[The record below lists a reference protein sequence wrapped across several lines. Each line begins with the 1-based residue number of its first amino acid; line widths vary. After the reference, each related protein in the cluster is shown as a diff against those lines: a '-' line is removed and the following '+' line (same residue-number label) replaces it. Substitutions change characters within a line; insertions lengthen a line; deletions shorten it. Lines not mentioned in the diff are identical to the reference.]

1 MAWLG
6 EFLGTLLA
14 SGIVSAGA
22 LFALFK
28 IFGEKWLDAKLEQ
41 RLAKYKHEHDQEIER
56 LRGRINALMDRTIKL
71 HQHEFETL
79 PQVWSRLN
87 DAFGLT
93 QSLVASFQS
102 YPDLSG
108 ISADHLD
115 EFLNTTPLHN
125 WEKVTRL
132 ADGDLS
138 RLPALAENLVNTRVD
153 AILAAAPPAVQ
164 AASGAT
170 KSIPVIALDLES
182 DPVASGFI
190 ASLARPG
197 GNVTGVFLDFPE
209 FSAKCLQML
218 IETLPTL
225 ASLAVLWDPTTGSLQ
240 LKSVEAAAQGFGVS
254 VKVFEARRV
263 ADIAEAFY
271 ALERSHVQGV
281 LILSSPLFGGNPQMI
296 ADLAVRRTVPTIS
309 LFPDI
314 AREGGLLAY
323 GPEIEAL
330 YRQAAGMARKVLGGA
345 MVAELPAERPTRFQL
360 VANLRTAKLFGIT
373 LPPSILLRADEVIE

>member
-28 IFGEKWLDAKLEQ
+28 IFGEKWLDAKFEQ

-93 QSLVASFQS
+93 QSQVASFQS

-125 WEKVTRL
+125 WEKVKLKTAEDPSKYYQERIFWHRL
-132 ADGDLS
+132 SDAKTACREHYSYLRRGGIFILQDL
-138 RLPALAENLVNTRVD
+138 RERFYELNTLMWEALTEHETNHSMDLFPRMHKKLD
-153 AILAAAPPAVQ
+153 AFR
-164 AASGAT
+164 T
-170 KSIPVIALDLES
+170 KGPELLRDLEQQVQKRLWNS
-182 DPVASGFI
+182 QSI
-190 ASLARPG
+190 AS
-197 GNVTGVFLDFPE
+197 
-209 FSAKCLQML
+209 
-218 IETLPTL
+218 
-225 ASLAVLWDPTTGSLQ
+225 
-240 LKSVEAAAQGFGVS
+240 
-254 VKVFEARRV
+254 
-263 ADIAEAFY
+263 
-271 ALERSHVQGV
+271 
-281 LILSSPLFGGNPQMI
+281 
-296 ADLAVRRTVPTIS
+296 
-309 LFPDI
+309 
-314 AREGGLLAY
+314 
-323 GPEIEAL
+323 
-330 YRQAAGMARKVLGGA
+330 
-345 MVAELPAERPTRFQL
+345 
-360 VANLRTAKLFGIT
+360 
-373 LPPSILLRADEVIE
+373 

>member
-1 MAWLG
+1 VRRR
-6 EFLGTLLA
+6 EFITLLGGTA
-14 SGIVSAGA
+14 A
-22 LFALFK
+22 LPIAAL
-28 IFGEKWLDAKLEQ
+28 AQQARNNRKLGVLHPGQ
-41 RLAKYKHEHDQEIER
+41 AAAVNSRLTAIRE
-56 LRGRINALMDRTIKL
+56 G
-71 HQHEFETL
+71 
-79 PQVWSRLN
+79 LN
-87 DAFGLT
+87 DAG
-93 QSLVASFQS
+93 QR
-102 YPDLSG
+102 DSG
-108 ISADHLD
+108 VEL
-115 EFLNTTPLHN
+115 
-125 WEKVTRL
+125 VTRL

-182 DPVASGFI
+182 DPVTSGFI

-271 ALERSHVQGV
+271 SLERSHVQGV

-330 YRQAAGMARKVLGGA
+330 YRQAAGMARKVLDGA
-345 MVAELPAERPTRFQL
+345 RVAELPAERPTRFQL
-360 VANLRTAKLFGIT
+360 VANLRGQQNFLASRCHPRSYCAPT
-373 LPPSILLRADEVIE
+373 R

>member
-1 MAWLG
+1 VKRREFIRLLG
-6 EFLGTLLA
+6 GTAALPIAALAQQARNNRKLGVLHPGQA
-14 SGIVSAGA
+14 AAVNS
-22 LFALFK
+22 
-28 IFGEKWLDAKLEQ
+28 
-41 RLAKYKHEHDQEIER
+41 RLTAIRE
-56 LRGRINALMDRTIKL
+56 G
-71 HQHEFETL
+71 
-79 PQVWSRLN
+79 LN
-87 DAFGLT
+87 DAG
-93 QSLVASFQS
+93 QR
-102 YPDLSG
+102 DSG
-108 ISADHLD
+108 VEL
-115 EFLNTTPLHN
+115 
-125 WEKVTRL
+125 VTRL

-182 DPVASGFI
+182 DPVTSGFI

-263 ADIAEAFY
+263 ADVAEAFY
-271 ALERSHVQGV
+271 SLERSHVQGV

-330 YRQAAGMARKVLGGA
+330 YRQAAGMARKVLDGA
-345 MVAELPAERPTRFQL
+345 RVAELPAERPTRFQL
-360 VANLRTAKLFGIT
+360 VANLRGQQNFLASRCHPRSYCAPT
-373 LPPSILLRADEVIE
+373 R

>member
-1 MAWLG
+1 MRRR
-6 EFLGTLLA
+6 EFITLLA
-14 SGIVSAGA
+14 GTAAWPIAA
-22 LFALFK
+22 QAQQ
-28 IFGEKWLDAKLEQ
+28 ARNNRKLGVLHPGQ
-41 RLAKYKHEHDQEIER
+41 AAAVNSRLTAIRE
-56 LRGRINALMDRTIKL
+56 G
-71 HQHEFETL
+71 
-79 PQVWSRLN
+79 LN
-87 DAFGLT
+87 DAG
-93 QSLVASFQS
+93 QRE
-102 YPDLSG
+102 SG
-108 ISADHLD
+108 VEL
-115 EFLNTTPLHN
+115 
-125 WEKVTRL
+125 VTRL

-182 DPVASGFI
+182 DPVTSGFI

-225 ASLAVLWDPTTGSLQ
+225 AGLAVLWDPTTGSLQ

-271 ALERSHVQGV
+271 SLERSHVQGV

-330 YRQAAGMARKVLGGA
+330 YRQAAGMARKVLDGA
-345 MVAELPAERPTRFQL
+345 RVAELPAERPTRFQL
-360 VANLRTAKLFGIT
+360 VANLRGQQNFLASRCHPRSYCAPT
-373 LPPSILLRADEVIE
+373 R

>member
-1 MAWLG
+1 LG

-28 IFGEKWLDAKLEQ
+28 IFGEKWLDAKFEQ

-218 IETLPTL
+218 IETLSGCFSSGLTRSGLYRGPRCGDRIPL
-225 ASLAVLWDPTTGSLQ
+225 GGGSTQ
-240 LKSVEAAAQGFGVS
+240 S
-254 VKVFEARRV
+254 
-263 ADIAEAFY
+263 
-271 ALERSHVQGV
+271 
-281 LILSSPLFGGNPQMI
+281 
-296 ADLAVRRTVPTIS
+296 
-309 LFPDI
+309 I
-314 AREGGLLAY
+314 ARARGRFGAPSREHDCRGRRLCCVGG
-323 GPEIEAL
+323 
-330 YRQAAGMARKVLGGA
+330 
-345 MVAELPAERPTRFQL
+345 
-360 VANLRTAKLFGIT
+360 
-373 LPPSILLRADEVIE
+373 

>member
-1 MAWLG
+1 MKRR
-6 EFLGTLLA
+6 EFITLLGGTA
-14 SGIVSAGA
+14 A
-22 LFALFK
+22 LPIAAL
-28 IFGEKWLDAKLEQ
+28 AQQARNNRKLGVLHPGQ
-41 RLAKYKHEHDQEIER
+41 AAAVNSRLTAIRE
-56 LRGRINALMDRTIKL
+56 G
-71 HQHEFETL
+71 
-79 PQVWSRLN
+79 LN
-87 DAFGLT
+87 DAG
-93 QSLVASFQS
+93 QR
-102 YPDLSG
+102 DSG
-108 ISADHLD
+108 VEL
-115 EFLNTTPLHN
+115 
-125 WEKVTRL
+125 VTRL

-164 AASGAT
+164 AASSAT

-182 DPVASGFI
+182 DPVTSGFI

-218 IETLPTL
+218 IETIPTL

-271 ALERSHVQGV
+271 SLDRSHVQGV

-330 YRQAAGMARKVLGGA
+330 YRQAAGMASKVLDGA
-345 MVAELPAERPTRFQL
+345 RVAELPAERPTRFQL
-360 VANLRTAKLFGIT
+360 VANLRGQQNFLASRCHPRSYCAPT
-373 LPPSILLRADEVIE
+373 R

>member
-1 MAWLG
+1 MKRR
-6 EFLGTLLA
+6 EFITLLGGTA
-14 SGIVSAGA
+14 A
-22 LFALFK
+22 LPIAAL
-28 IFGEKWLDAKLEQ
+28 AQQARNNRKLGVLHPGQ
-41 RLAKYKHEHDQEIER
+41 AAAVNSRLTAIRE
-56 LRGRINALMDRTIKL
+56 G
-71 HQHEFETL
+71 
-79 PQVWSRLN
+79 LN
-87 DAFGLT
+87 DAG
-93 QSLVASFQS
+93 QR
-102 YPDLSG
+102 DSG
-108 ISADHLD
+108 VEL
-115 EFLNTTPLHN
+115 
-125 WEKVTRL
+125 VTRL

-182 DPVASGFI
+182 DPVTSGFI

-263 ADIAEAFY
+263 ADVAEAFIHWNVHTF
-271 ALERSHVQGV
+271 RVS
-281 LILSSPLFGGNPQMI
+281 
-296 ADLAVRRTVPTIS
+296 
-309 LFPDI
+309 
-314 AREGGLLAY
+314 
-323 GPEIEAL
+323 
-330 YRQAAGMARKVLGGA
+330 
-345 MVAELPAERPTRFQL
+345 
-360 VANLRTAKLFGIT
+360 
-373 LPPSILLRADEVIE
+373 

>member
-1 MAWLG
+1 MKRR
-6 EFLGTLLA
+6 EFITLLGGTA
-14 SGIVSAGA
+14 A
-22 LFALFK
+22 LPIAAL
-28 IFGEKWLDAKLEQ
+28 AQQARNNRKLGVLHPGQ
-41 RLAKYKHEHDQEIER
+41 AAAVNSRLTAIRE
-56 LRGRINALMDRTIKL
+56 G
-71 HQHEFETL
+71 
-79 PQVWSRLN
+79 LN
-87 DAFGLT
+87 DAGH
-93 QSLVASFQS
+93 QRD
-102 YPDLSG
+102 PG
-108 ISADHLD
+108 IEL
-115 EFLNTTPLHN
+115 
-125 WEKVTRL
+125 VTRL

-182 DPVASGFI
+182 DPVTSGFI

-263 ADIAEAFY
+263 ADVAEAFY
-271 ALERSHVQGV
+271 SLERSHVQGV

-323 GPEIEAL
+323 GPEIDAL
-330 YRQAAGMARKVLGGA
+330 YRQAAGMARKVLDGA
-345 MVAELPAERPTRFQL
+345 RAAELPAERPTRFQL

>member
-1 MAWLG
+1 VKRR
-6 EFLGTLLA
+6 EFITLLGGTA
-14 SGIVSAGA
+14 A
-22 LFALFK
+22 LPIAAL
-28 IFGEKWLDAKLEQ
+28 AQQARNNRKLGVLHPGQ
-41 RLAKYKHEHDQEIER
+41 AAAVNSRLTAIRE
-56 LRGRINALMDRTIKL
+56 G
-71 HQHEFETL
+71 
-79 PQVWSRLN
+79 LN
-87 DAFGLT
+87 DAG
-93 QSLVASFQS
+93 QR
-102 YPDLSG
+102 DSG
-108 ISADHLD
+108 VEL
-115 EFLNTTPLHN
+115 
-125 WEKVTRL
+125 VTRL

-182 DPVASGFI
+182 DPVTSGFI

-271 ALERSHVQGV
+271 SLERSHVQGV

-330 YRQAAGMARKVLGGA
+330 YRQAAGMARKVLDGA
-345 MVAELPAERPTRFQL
+345 RVAELPAERPTRFQL
-360 VANLRTAKLFGIT
+360 VANLRGQQNFLASRCHPRSYCAPT
-373 LPPSILLRADEVIE
+373 R